1 MIEIVETLYGPI
13 VLIPCPHCGQY
24 SEEDMQTVFTAY
36 RDEAPLRHLDC
47 GKEFYVEL
55 TCLTRAAQQR
65 DEAVRELAD
74 SPTTDVRTE
83 DKLPPAGQICP
94 NCDGE
99 GTGFED
105 GESWTCSLCNGSGQI

>member
-55 TCLTRAAQQR
+55 TCLTRAAEQR

-74 SPTTDVRTE
+74 ESPEVLRTE
-83 DKLPPAGQICP
+83 DDDESAGQPCP
-94 NCDGE
+94 FCEEGIRTTVGHTETCLNCN
-99 GTGFED
+99 GTG
-105 GESWTCSLCNGSGQI
+105 QV